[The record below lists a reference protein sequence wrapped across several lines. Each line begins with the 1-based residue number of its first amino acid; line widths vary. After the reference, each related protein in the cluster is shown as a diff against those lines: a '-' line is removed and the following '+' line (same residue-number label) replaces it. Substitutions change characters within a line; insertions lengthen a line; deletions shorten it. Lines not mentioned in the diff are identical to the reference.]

1 MNELLTVVLN
11 LTTPLVL
18 AAIAGYLS
26 ERAGVINI
34 ALEGKMLA
42 AACAAGLVGMRAA
55 PDDAPGAALAAAI
68 LVATVLSLAHVALTQ
83 RLRIDQVVSGM
94 ALNAVAAGGT
104 NFLFSRLNDPDRSGR
119 IPALPNAVFWTLAVA
134 VPIALA
140 LYVQRSRAGIHLVAA
155 GSDAEKARLA
165 GLNPLRI
172 RTLALTGSGIL
183 TGLAGAFLVA
193 DTGVFTDNMTAGRG
207 YIALAAL
214 ILGGWRILPAALACL
229 LLGILTSLGLFLQG
243 TKVNG
248 TTIPS
253 ELWTALP
260 YFVTVLALA
269 GFLGRNRTPAGLGK
283 V

>member
-1 MNELLTVVLN
+1 MTELLTVVLN

-42 AACAAGLVGMRAA
+42 AACTAGLVGMRAG
-55 PDDAPGAALAAAI
+55 PIAAVIAAMLVAAA
-68 LVATVLSLAHVALTQ
+68 LSLAHVALTQ

-104 NFLFSRLNDPDRSGR
+104 NFLFSRLSDQDRSGR
-119 IPALPNAVFWTLAVA
+119 IPALPNAVFWTLAVV
-134 VPIALA
+134 VPIALSV
-140 LYVQRSRAGIHLVAA
+140 YVQRSRAGIHLIAA

-165 GLNPLRI
+165 GLHPLRI
-172 RTLALTGSGIL
+172 RTVALIGTGLL

-214 ILGGWRILPAALACL
+214 ILGGWRILPATLSCIV
-229 LLGILTSLGLFLQG
+229 LGLLTSLGLLLQG
-243 TKVNG
+243 TKING
-248 TTIPS
+248 GTVPS
-253 ELWTALP
+253 EFWTALP
-260 YFVTVLALA
+260 YLATVLALA
-269 GFLGRNRTPAGLGK
+269 GFLGRNRTPTGLGK